1 MGKPVRL
8 RPWQKRELRKIYDN
22 PAGTRMA
29 IISFAKKNGKTSF
42 AAFLLLPHLCGPE
55 HRPNTQLPSTA
66 QSKDQASILFNL
78 AAKVVRQSPTLYPVV
93 TIRDTIK
100 QLVCEE
106 LGTVYKALSAEVAT
120 AHGQSPVFAVHDETR
135 PGPGACLRH
144 RASTALCYCFR
155 CCCCLIASIIFLSR
169 VR

>member
-1 MGKPVRL
+1 VRL

-42 AAFLLLPHLCGPE
+42 AAFLLLLHLCGPE

-66 QSKDQASILFNL
+66 QSKDQAAILFNL
-78 AAKVVRQSPTLYPVV
+78 AAKVVRLSPTLSPVI

-100 QLVCEE
+100 QLACEE
-106 LGTVYKALSAEVAT
+106 LGRSTRRCRPRMRKRY
-120 AHGQSPVFAVHDETR
+120 FASRGTYCSSLD
-135 PGPGACLRH
+135 GSSGAAKR
-144 RASTALCYCFR
+144 
-155 CCCCLIASIIFLSR
+155 
-169 VR
+169 